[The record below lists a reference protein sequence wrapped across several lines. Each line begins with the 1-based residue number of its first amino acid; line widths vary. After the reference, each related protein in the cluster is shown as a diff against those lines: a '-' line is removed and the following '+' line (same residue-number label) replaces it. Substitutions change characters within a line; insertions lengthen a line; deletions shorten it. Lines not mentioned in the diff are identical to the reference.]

1 MKRLGVCFL
10 VWLVVGL
17 GAGWADEASHRQAV
31 EALFDQ
37 LGMEAVMNATVSQM
51 AAAITGAVPEDMG
64 YHDVVDAF
72 VKKYLG
78 WTALKPAVVDVYM
91 RSFSE
96 AEIRELSE
104 FYQTD
109 VGQKLVAVSP
119 AMSQEISV
127 LVHGRLVANQGDLI
141 QMMMDADFLSFQQF
155 LGAVGTPA
163 DAPQPR

>member
-1 MKRLGVCFL
+1 MKTWAAGFW
-10 VWLVVGL
+10 VWMIVGWS
-17 GAGWADEASHRQAV
+17 AGWADEASHRQAV

-37 LGMEAVMNATVSQM
+37 LGMEAMMNATVSQM

-127 LVHGRLVANQGDLI
+127 LVHGRLVANQEDLI

-155 LGAVGTPA
+155 LGAVGASA